1 MQTSG
6 ISFRI
11 SPEWVGILKSPLCNL
26 FMTPQKVLNAA
37 QRSYLTAIAT
47 LRNGFQLS
55 QTTAAK
61 TTLAD
66 RTLSVVL
73 TTKPAPNLQE
83 TVSDTVKGIRGLGVS
98 INSFLTIGGLTID
111 EDLLGKRAKTGL
123 TPTESIQCWRWSV
136 QDSVQNVLS
145 LMSVLWRCWG

>member
-1 MQTSG
+1 
-6 ISFRI
+6 
-11 SPEWVGILKSPLCNL
+11 
-26 FMTPQKVLNAA
+26 MTPQKVLNAA
-37 QRSYLTAIAT
+37 QRSYLTAIST
-47 LRNGFQLS
+47 LRNGFQLF

-73 TTKPAPNLQE
+73 TAKPAPNLQE
-83 TVSDTVKGIRGLGVS
+83 TVSEIVSDTVKGIRGLGVS